1 MSVII
6 NKGNG
11 TMNVKSAF
19 TSKEVTKLTGVSYR
33 QLDHWDRIGFIT
45 PSVLTASGKGSGRL
59 YSFRDVL
66 NIRVAKQLRDAG
78 ASIKNIIKSIEFIKQ
93 YSPEKESSLSDY
105 MFITDGQKIFVLTE
119 DPQVMMDTLR
129 DGQLCWNVNMKKVE
143 QEIAGILMSENK
155 HGLETAK
162 TDML

>member
-1 MSVII
+1 
-6 NKGNG
+6 
-11 TMNVKSAF
+11 MNVKSAF
-19 TSKEVTKLTGVSYR
+19 TSKEVIKLTGVSYR
-33 QLDHWDRIGFIT
+33 QLDHWDRIGFIN

-78 ASIKNIIKSIEFIKQ
+78 ASINNIIKSIEFIKQ
-93 YSPEKESSLSDY
+93 YSPEKKNSLSNY

-119 DPQVMMDTLR
+119 DPQVMVDTLR

-143 QEIAGILMSENK
+143 QEIAGNIMLENK
-155 HGLETAK
+155 NGLETAK